1 MANQKLE
8 DQLSLA
14 LDTPAQMRE
23 KSDNLDTGYAPS
35 ENTWELIVKYNG
47 NLDRLT
53 GGIRVEPLI
62 AGYAIVTIPEN
73 LIGAFS
79 RMEEIEFIEKPKK
92 LYPQVTA
99 GLGASCFYPLL
110 QPVSGKALSGQG
122 VYMAILDSGID
133 YTDPMFRYADG
144 TTKIAW
150 LWDQGK
156 RADAE
161 KGEKPPQG
169 FFTGVEYSRK
179 MLNANLQKNSERL
192 TTDVTGHGTNVAKI
206 AVQGAPES
214 ELIVVKLDT
223 ARGTYPSTVSLLRA
237 FTYVA
242 KKAQA
247 ENMPVAINLSYG
259 NTYGAHD
266 GSSLLERFIDNIT
279 EVGRNVI
286 CIGAGNEGASAGH
299 FAGKLSEN
307 EIQRIS
313 FAMGTYERSFSLQ
326 LWKWYADR
334 MDISILS
341 PAGEQ
346 YLIRNQDAG
355 GEAQQAVM
363 EQTKLLI
370 FSGRPQPY
378 RKREEVYIDFIP
390 VETYLNTGIWT
401 IEITPR
407 RIANGEL
414 RLYMPSAVVRSE
426 NTRFLLPSPAQT
438 LTIPSTAQK
447 VITVGAYNAYVRSY
461 AAFSGRGDAGSD
473 RAENSKPD
481 LAAPGV
487 NIRIGEGE
495 GGAVVSG
502 TSYATP
508 FVTAAAALLMEYG
521 IVQGNDPFLY
531 GEKVKAYLHAGAR
544 QLPGYDMWPNDQVGW
559 GENVIIRSHGRK
571 SVKSSVSVHFPNTE
585 TKHFFHNFEENLPGL
600 DAK

>member
-223 ARGTYPSTVSLLRA
+223 ARGPYPSTVSLLRA

-346 YLIRNQDAG
+346 YLIRNQNAG

-363 EQTKLLI
+363 EQTQLLI

-473 RAENSKPD
+473 RAENNKPD

-544 QLPGYDMWPNDQVGW
+544 QLPGYDIWPNDQVGW
-559 GENVIIRSHGRK
+559 GALC
-571 SVKSSVSVHFPNTE
+571 VSE
-585 TKHFFHNFEENLPGL
+585 SLPE
-600 DAK
+600 K

>member
-223 ARGTYPSTVSLLRA
+223 VRGTYPSTVSLLRA

-242 KKAQA
+242 KKSQA
-247 ENMPVAINLSYG
+247 ENVPVAINLSYG

-407 RIANGEL
+407 RIVNGEL

-461 AAFSGRGDAGSD
+461 AAFSGRGDADSR

-521 IVQGNDPFLY
+521 IVRGNDPFLY

-544 QLPGYDMWPNDQVGW
+544 QLPGYDIWPNDQVGW
-559 GENVIIRSHGRK
+559 GALC
-571 SVKSSVSVHFPNTE
+571 VSE
-585 TKHFFHNFEENLPGL
+585 SLPE
-600 DAK
+600 K

>member
-346 YLIRNQDAG
+346 YLIRNQNAG

-447 VITVGAYNAYVRSY
+447 VITVSAYNSYVRSY

-544 QLPGYDMWPNDQVGW
+544 QLPGYDIWPNDQVGW
-559 GENVIIRSHGRK
+559 GALCL
-571 SVKSSVSVHFPNTE
+571 KSS
-585 TKHFFHNFEENLPGL
+585 LPSI
-600 DAK
+600 

>member
-23 KSDNLDTGYAPS
+23 KSDNLDTGYAPL

-346 YLIRNQDAG
+346 YLIRNQNAG

-544 QLPGYDMWPNDQVGW
+544 QLPGYDIWPNDQVGW
-559 GENVIIRSHGRK
+559 GALC
-571 SVKSSVSVHFPNTE
+571 VSE
-585 TKHFFHNFEENLPGL
+585 SLPE
-600 DAK
+600 K

>member
-99 GLGASCFYPLL
+99 GLGASCFYSLL

-192 TTDVTGHGTNVAKI
+192 TIDVTGHGTNVAKI

-334 MDISILS
+334 MDISIRS

-346 YLIRNQDAG
+346 YLIRNQNAG
-355 GEAQQAVM
+355 GEAQQAVI
-363 EQTKLLI
+363 EQTQLLI

-481 LAAPGV
+481 LTAPGV

-544 QLPGYDMWPNDQVGW
+544 QLPGYDIWPNDQVGW
-559 GENVIIRSHGRK
+559 GALC
-571 SVKSSVSVHFPNTE
+571 VSE
-585 TKHFFHNFEENLPGL
+585 SLPE
-600 DAK
+600 K

>member
-346 YLIRNQDAG
+346 YLIRNQNAG

-363 EQTKLLI
+363 EQTQLLI

-447 VITVGAYNAYVRSY
+447 VITVGAYNSYVRSY

-521 IVQGNDPFLY
+521 IVRGNDPFLY

-544 QLPGYDMWPNDQVGW
+544 QLPGYDIWPNDQVGW
-559 GENVIIRSHGRK
+559 GALC
-571 SVKSSVSVHFPNTE
+571 VSE
-585 TKHFFHNFEENLPGL
+585 SLPE
-600 DAK
+600 K

>member
-179 MLNANLQKNSERL
+179 MLNENLQKNSERL

-346 YLIRNQDAG
+346 YLIRNQNAG

-390 VETYLNTGIWT
+390 AETYLNTGIWT

-407 RIANGEL
+407 RIVNGEL

-473 RAENSKPD
+473 WAENSKPD

-559 GENVIIRSHGRK
+559 GALC
-571 SVKSSVSVHFPNTE
+571 VSE
-585 TKHFFHNFEENLPGL
+585 SLPE
-600 DAK
+600 K

>member
-23 KSDNLDTGYAPS
+23 KSDNLDTGYAPL

-346 YLIRNQDAG
+346 YLIRNQNAG

-461 AAFSGRGDAGSD
+461 AAFSGRGDAGND

-544 QLPGYDMWPNDQVGW
+544 QLPGYDIWPNDQVGW
-559 GENVIIRSHGRK
+559 GALC
-571 SVKSSVSVHFPNTE
+571 VSE
-585 TKHFFHNFEENLPGL
+585 SLPE
-600 DAK
+600 K

>member
-133 YTDPMFRYADG
+133 YIDPMFRYADG

-334 MDISILS
+334 MDISIMS

-346 YLIRNQDAG
+346 YLIRNQNAG

-363 EQTKLLI
+363 EQTQLLI

-438 LTIPSTAQK
+438 LTIPSSAQK

-544 QLPGYDMWPNDQVGW
+544 QLPGYDIWPNDQVGW
-559 GENVIIRSHGRK
+559 GALC
-571 SVKSSVSVHFPNTE
+571 VSE
-585 TKHFFHNFEENLPGL
+585 SLPE
-600 DAK
+600 K

>member
-62 AGYAIVTIPEN
+62 AGYAIVTIHEN

-346 YLIRNQDAG
+346 YLIRNQNAG

-473 RAENSKPD
+473 RAENNKPD

-544 QLPGYDMWPNDQVGW
+544 QLPGYDIWPNDQVGW
-559 GENVIIRSHGRK
+559 GALC
-571 SVKSSVSVHFPNTE
+571 VSE
-585 TKHFFHNFEENLPGL
+585 SLPE
-600 DAK
+600 K

>member
-47 NLDRLT
+47 NLGRLT

-179 MLNANLQKNSERL
+179 MLNANLQKNNERL
-192 TTDVTGHGTNVAKI
+192 ATDVTGHGTNVAKI

-223 ARGTYPSTVSLLRA
+223 ARGAYPSTVSLLRA

-334 MDISILS
+334 LDISILS

-346 YLIRNQDAG
+346 YLIRNQNAG

-363 EQTKLLI
+363 EQTQLLI

-407 RIANGEL
+407 RIVNGEL

-461 AAFSGRGDAGSD
+461 AAFSGRGDAGSN

-544 QLPGYDMWPNDQVGW
+544 QLPGYDIWPNDQVGW
-559 GENVIIRSHGRK
+559 GALC
-571 SVKSSVSVHFPNTE
+571 VSE
-585 TKHFFHNFEENLPGL
+585 SLPE
-600 DAK
+600 K

>member
-23 KSDNLDTGYAPS
+23 KSDNLDTGYAPE

-161 KGEKPPQG
+161 KEEKPPQG

-242 KKAQA
+242 KKSQA
-247 ENMPVAINLSYG
+247 ENVPVAINLSYG

-346 YLIRNQDAG
+346 YLIRNQDVG

-407 RIANGEL
+407 RIVNGEL

-461 AAFSGRGDAGSD
+461 AAFSGRGDADSR

-508 FVTAAAALLMEYG
+508 FVTSAAALLMEYG
-521 IVQGNDPFLY
+521 IVRGNDPFLY

-544 QLPGYDMWPNDQVGW
+544 QLPGYDIWPNDQVGW
-559 GENVIIRSHGRK
+559 GALC
-571 SVKSSVSVHFPNTE
+571 VSE
-585 TKHFFHNFEENLPGL
+585 SLP
-600 DAK
+600 

>member
-346 YLIRNQDAG
+346 YLIRNQNAG

-461 AAFSGRGDAGSD
+461 AAFSGRGDAGND

-495 GGAVVSG
+495 GGAVVRG

-544 QLPGYDMWPNDQVGW
+544 QLPGYDIWPNDQVGW
-559 GENVIIRSHGRK
+559 GALC
-571 SVKSSVSVHFPNTE
+571 VSE
-585 TKHFFHNFEENLPGL
+585 SLPE
-600 DAK
+600 K

>member
-35 ENTWELIVKYNG
+35 ENTWELIVKYND

-334 MDISILS
+334 MDISIMS

-346 YLIRNQDAG
+346 YLIRNQNAG

-461 AAFSGRGDAGSD
+461 AAFSGRGDADSD

-544 QLPGYDMWPNDQVGW
+544 QLPGYDIWPNDQVGW
-559 GENVIIRSHGRK
+559 GALC
-571 SVKSSVSVHFPNTE
+571 VSE
-585 TKHFFHNFEENLPGL
+585 SLPE
-600 DAK
+600 K

>member
-390 VETYLNTGIWT
+390 LETYLNTGIWT

-473 RAENSKPD
+473 RAENNKPD
-481 LAAPGV
+481 LTAPGV

-544 QLPGYDMWPNDQVGW
+544 QLPGYDIWPNDQVGW
-559 GENVIIRSHGRK
+559 GALC
-571 SVKSSVSVHFPNTE
+571 VSE
-585 TKHFFHNFEENLPGL
+585 SLPE
-600 DAK
+600 K

>member
-169 FFTGVEYSRK
+169 FFTGVEYGRK

-313 FAMGTYERSFSLQ
+313 FAMGTYERSFSMQ

-346 YLIRNQDAG
+346 YLIRNQNAG

-473 RAENSKPD
+473 RAENNKPD
-481 LAAPGV
+481 LTAPGV

-559 GENVIIRSHGRK
+559 GALC
-571 SVKSSVSVHFPNTE
+571 VSE
-585 TKHFFHNFEENLPGL
+585 SLPE
-600 DAK
+600 K

>member
-161 KGEKPPQG
+161 KREKPPQG

-346 YLIRNQDAG
+346 YLIRNQNAG

-363 EQTKLLI
+363 EQTQLLI

-559 GENVIIRSHGRK
+559 GALC
-571 SVKSSVSVHFPNTE
+571 VSE
-585 TKHFFHNFEENLPGL
+585 SLPE
-600 DAK
+600 K

>member
-346 YLIRNQDAG
+346 YLIRNQNAG

-390 VETYLNTGIWT
+390 AETYLNTGIWT

-407 RIANGEL
+407 RIVNGEL

-473 RAENSKPD
+473 RAENNKPD

-531 GEKVKAYLHAGAR
+531 GEKVKAYLHAGAK
-544 QLPGYDMWPNDQVGW
+544 QLPGYDIWPNDQVGW
-559 GENVIIRSHGRK
+559 GEDVIIRLH
-571 SVKSSVSVHFPNTE
+571 
-585 TKHFFHNFEENLPGL
+585 
-600 DAK
+600 

>member
-53 GGIRVEPLI
+53 DGIRVEPLI

-334 MDISILS
+334 MDISIMS

-346 YLIRNQDAG
+346 YLIRNQNAG

-461 AAFSGRGDAGSD
+461 AAFSGRGDADSD

-544 QLPGYDMWPNDQVGW
+544 QLPGYDIWPNDQVGW
-559 GENVIIRSHGRK
+559 GALC
-571 SVKSSVSVHFPNTE
+571 VSE
-585 TKHFFHNFEENLPGL
+585 SLPE
-600 DAK
+600 K

>member
-1 MANQKLE
+1 MTNQKLE

-346 YLIRNQDAG
+346 YLIRNQDVG

-407 RIANGEL
+407 RIVNGEL

-473 RAENSKPD
+473 RAENNKPD
-481 LAAPGV
+481 LTAPGV

-544 QLPGYDMWPNDQVGW
+544 QLPGYDIWPNDQVGW
-559 GENVIIRSHGRK
+559 GALCL
-571 SVKSSVSVHFPNTE
+571 KSS
-585 TKHFFHNFEENLPGL
+585 LPSI
-600 DAK
+600 

>member
-179 MLNANLQKNSERL
+179 MLNANLQKNSGRL

-242 KKAQA
+242 KKAQV

-307 EIQRIS
+307 EIRRIS

-346 YLIRNQDAG
+346 YLIRNQNAG

-401 IEITPR
+401 IEITSR

-544 QLPGYDMWPNDQVGW
+544 QLPGYDIWPNDQVGW
-559 GENVIIRSHGRK
+559 GALC
-571 SVKSSVSVHFPNTE
+571 VSE
-585 TKHFFHNFEENLPGL
+585 SLPE
-600 DAK
+600 K

>member
-133 YTDPMFRYADG
+133 YIDPMFRYADG

-346 YLIRNQDAG
+346 YLIRNQNAG

-363 EQTKLLI
+363 EQTQLLI

-407 RIANGEL
+407 RIVNGEL

-461 AAFSGRGDAGSD
+461 AAFSGRGDAGND
-473 RAENSKPD
+473 RAENNKPD
-481 LAAPGV
+481 LTAPGV

-544 QLPGYDMWPNDQVGW
+544 QLPGYDIWPNDQVGW
-559 GENVIIRSHGRK
+559 GALC
-571 SVKSSVSVHFPNTE
+571 VSE
-585 TKHFFHNFEENLPGL
+585 SLPE
-600 DAK
+600 K

>member
-346 YLIRNQDAG
+346 YLIRNQNAG

-390 VETYLNTGIWT
+390 AETYLNTGIWT

-407 RIANGEL
+407 RIVNGEL

-461 AAFSGRGDAGSD
+461 AAFSGRGDADSR

-544 QLPGYDMWPNDQVGW
+544 QLPGYDIWPNDQVGW
-559 GENVIIRSHGRK
+559 GALC
-571 SVKSSVSVHFPNTE
+571 VSE
-585 TKHFFHNFEENLPGL
+585 SLPE
-600 DAK
+600 K

>member
-206 AVQGAPES
+206 AVQGALES

-346 YLIRNQDAG
+346 YLIRNQNAG

-363 EQTKLLI
+363 EQTQLLI

-407 RIANGEL
+407 RIVNGEL

-461 AAFSGRGDAGSD
+461 AAFSGRGDAGND
-473 RAENSKPD
+473 RAENNKPD

-544 QLPGYDMWPNDQVGW
+544 QLPGYDIWPNDQVGW
-559 GENVIIRSHGRK
+559 GALC
-571 SVKSSVSVHFPNTE
+571 VSE
-585 TKHFFHNFEENLPGL
+585 SLPE
-600 DAK
+600 K

>member
-259 NTYGAHD
+259 NTYGVHD

-334 MDISILS
+334 MDISIMS

-346 YLIRNQDAG
+346 YLIRNQNAG

-461 AAFSGRGDAGSD
+461 AAFSGRGDADSD

-544 QLPGYDMWPNDQVGW
+544 QLPGYDIWPNDQVGW
-559 GENVIIRSHGRK
+559 GALC
-571 SVKSSVSVHFPNTE
+571 VSE
-585 TKHFFHNFEENLPGL
+585 SLPE
-600 DAK
+600 K

>member
-334 MDISILS
+334 MDIFILS

-346 YLIRNQDAG
+346 YLIRNQNAG

-363 EQTKLLI
+363 EQTQLLI

-407 RIANGEL
+407 RIVNGEL

-461 AAFSGRGDAGSD
+461 AAFSGRGDAGND
-473 RAENSKPD
+473 RAENNKPD

-544 QLPGYDMWPNDQVGW
+544 QLPGYDIWPNDQVGW
-559 GENVIIRSHGRK
+559 GALC
-571 SVKSSVSVHFPNTE
+571 VSE
-585 TKHFFHNFEENLPGL
+585 SLPE
-600 DAK
+600 K

>member
-161 KGEKPPQG
+161 KGEKPPPG

-346 YLIRNQDAG
+346 YLIRNQNTG

-414 RLYMPSAVVRSE
+414 RLYMPSSVVRSE

-544 QLPGYDMWPNDQVGW
+544 QLPGYDIWPNDQVGW
-559 GENVIIRSHGRK
+559 GALC
-571 SVKSSVSVHFPNTE
+571 VSE
-585 TKHFFHNFEENLPGL
+585 SLPE
-600 DAK
+600 K

>member
-334 MDISILS
+334 MDISIMS

-346 YLIRNQDAG
+346 YLIRNQNAG

-390 VETYLNTGIWT
+390 VEMYLNTGIWT

-461 AAFSGRGDAGSD
+461 AAFSGRGDADSD

-544 QLPGYDMWPNDQVGW
+544 QLPGYDIWPNDQVGW
-559 GENVIIRSHGRK
+559 GALC
-571 SVKSSVSVHFPNTE
+571 VSE
-585 TKHFFHNFEENLPGL
+585 SLPE
-600 DAK
+600 K

>member
-47 NLDRLT
+47 NLDRMT

-414 RLYMPSAVVRSE
+414 RLYMSSAVVRSE

-461 AAFSGRGDAGSD
+461 AAFSGRGDAGND

-559 GENVIIRSHGRK
+559 GALC
-571 SVKSSVSVHFPNTE
+571 VSE
-585 TKHFFHNFEENLPGL
+585 SLPE
-600 DAK
+600 K

>member
-110 QPVSGKALSGQG
+110 QSVSGKALSGQG

-214 ELIVVKLDT
+214 ELIIVKLDT

-346 YLIRNQDAG
+346 YLIRNQNAG

-363 EQTKLLI
+363 EQTQLLI

-407 RIANGEL
+407 RIVNGEL

-473 RAENSKPD
+473 RAENNKPD
-481 LAAPGV
+481 LTAPGV

-531 GEKVKAYLHAGAR
+531 GEKIKAYLHAGAR
-544 QLPGYDMWPNDQVGW
+544 QLPGYDIWPNDQVGW
-559 GENVIIRSHGRK
+559 GALC
-571 SVKSSVSVHFPNTE
+571 VSE
-585 TKHFFHNFEENLPGL
+585 SLPE
-600 DAK
+600 K

>member
-156 RADAE
+156 RAEAE

-206 AVQGAPES
+206 AMQGAPES

-346 YLIRNQDAG
+346 YLIRNQNAG

-363 EQTKLLI
+363 EQTQLLI

-461 AAFSGRGDAGSD
+461 AAFSGRGDAGND

-521 IVQGNDPFLY
+521 IVRGNDPFLY

-544 QLPGYDMWPNDQVGW
+544 QLPGYDIWPNDQVGW
-559 GENVIIRSHGRK
+559 GALC
-571 SVKSSVSVHFPNTE
+571 VSE
-585 TKHFFHNFEENLPGL
+585 SLPE
-600 DAK
+600 K

>member
-133 YTDPMFRYADG
+133 YIDPMFRYADG

-346 YLIRNQDAG
+346 YLIRNQNAG

-461 AAFSGRGDAGSD
+461 AAFSGRGDAGND
-473 RAENSKPD
+473 RAENNKPD
-481 LAAPGV
+481 LTAPGV

-544 QLPGYDMWPNDQVGW
+544 QLPGYDIWPNDQVGW
-559 GENVIIRSHGRK
+559 GALC
-571 SVKSSVSVHFPNTE
+571 VSE
-585 TKHFFHNFEENLPGL
+585 SLPE
-600 DAK
+600 K

>member
-23 KSDNLDTGYAPS
+23 KSDNLDTGYAPE

-110 QPVSGKALSGQG
+110 QPVSGKVLSGQG

-223 ARGTYPSTVSLLRA
+223 VRGTYPSTVSLLRA

-242 KKAQA
+242 KKSQA
-247 ENMPVAINLSYG
+247 ENVPVAINLSYG

-407 RIANGEL
+407 RIVNGEL

-461 AAFSGRGDAGSD
+461 AAFSGRGDADSR

-521 IVQGNDPFLY
+521 IVRGNDPFLY

-544 QLPGYDMWPNDQVGW
+544 QLPGYDIWPNDQVGW
-559 GENVIIRSHGRK
+559 GALC
-571 SVKSSVSVHFPNTE
+571 VSE
-585 TKHFFHNFEENLPGL
+585 SLPE
-600 DAK
+600 K

>member
-53 GGIRVEPLI
+53 GGIRGEPLI

-334 MDISILS
+334 MDISIMS

-346 YLIRNQDAG
+346 YLIRNQNAG

-363 EQTKLLI
+363 EQTQLLI

-521 IVQGNDPFLY
+521 IGQGNDPFLY

-544 QLPGYDMWPNDQVGW
+544 QLPGYDIWPNDQVGW
-559 GENVIIRSHGRK
+559 GALCL
-571 SVKSSVSVHFPNTE
+571 KSS
-585 TKHFFHNFEENLPGL
+585 LPSI
-600 DAK
+600 

>member
-346 YLIRNQDAG
+346 YLIRNQNAG

-461 AAFSGRGDAGSD
+461 AAFSGRGDTGSD

-481 LAAPGV
+481 LVAPGV

-544 QLPGYDMWPNDQVGW
+544 QLPGYDIWPNDQVGW
-559 GENVIIRSHGRK
+559 GALC
-571 SVKSSVSVHFPNTE
+571 VSE
-585 TKHFFHNFEENLPGL
+585 SLPE
-600 DAK
+600 K

>member
-35 ENTWELIVKYNG
+35 ENAWELIVKYNG

-313 FAMGTYERSFSLQ
+313 FAIGTYERSFSLQ

-346 YLIRNQDAG
+346 YLIRNQNAG

-390 VETYLNTGIWT
+390 AETYLNTGIWT
-401 IEITPR
+401 IKITPR

-544 QLPGYDMWPNDQVGW
+544 QLPGYDIWPNDQVGW
-559 GENVIIRSHGRK
+559 GALC
-571 SVKSSVSVHFPNTE
+571 VSE
-585 TKHFFHNFEENLPGL
+585 SLPE
-600 DAK
+600 K

>member
-14 LDTPAQMRE
+14 LDTPARMRE
-23 KSDNLDTGYAPS
+23 KSDNLDTGYAPE

-79 RMEEIEFIEKPKK
+79 RMEEIEYIEKPKK

-192 TTDVTGHGTNVAKI
+192 TTDVIGHGTNVAKI

-242 KKAQA
+242 KKSQA
-247 ENMPVAINLSYG
+247 ENVPVAINLSYG

-355 GEAQQAVM
+355 GEAQQVVM

-407 RIANGEL
+407 RIVNGEL

-461 AAFSGRGDAGSD
+461 AAFSGRGDADSR
-473 RAENSKPD
+473 RAENNKPD
-481 LAAPGV
+481 LVAPGV

-521 IVQGNDPFLY
+521 IVRGNDPFLY

-544 QLPGYDMWPNDQVGW
+544 QLPGYDIWPNDQVGW
-559 GENVIIRSHGRK
+559 GRLCLE
-571 SVKSSVSVHFPNTE
+571 SS
-585 TKHFFHNFEENLPGL
+585 LP
-600 DAK
+600 D

>member
-286 CIGAGNEGASAGH
+286 CIGVGNEGASAGH

-346 YLIRNQDAG
+346 YLIRNQNAG

-473 RAENSKPD
+473 RAENNKPD
-481 LAAPGV
+481 LVAPGV

-544 QLPGYDMWPNDQVGW
+544 QLPGYDIWPNDQVGW
-559 GENVIIRSHGRK
+559 GALC
-571 SVKSSVSVHFPNTE
+571 VSE
-585 TKHFFHNFEENLPGL
+585 SLPE
-600 DAK
+600 K

>member
-14 LDTPAQMRE
+14 LDTPVQMRE

-346 YLIRNQDAG
+346 YLIRNQNAG

-473 RAENSKPD
+473 RAENNKPD
-481 LAAPGV
+481 LVAPGV

-544 QLPGYDMWPNDQVGW
+544 QLPGYDIWPNDQVGW
-559 GENVIIRSHGRK
+559 GALC
-571 SVKSSVSVHFPNTE
+571 VSE
-585 TKHFFHNFEENLPGL
+585 SLPE
-600 DAK
+600 K

>member
-133 YTDPMFRYADG
+133 YIDPMFRYADG

-334 MDISILS
+334 MDISIMS

-346 YLIRNQDAG
+346 YLIRNQNAG

-363 EQTKLLI
+363 EQTQLLI

-544 QLPGYDMWPNDQVGW
+544 QLSGYDIWPNDQVGW
-559 GENVIIRSHGRK
+559 GALC
-571 SVKSSVSVHFPNTE
+571 VSE
-585 TKHFFHNFEENLPGL
+585 SLPE
-600 DAK
+600 K